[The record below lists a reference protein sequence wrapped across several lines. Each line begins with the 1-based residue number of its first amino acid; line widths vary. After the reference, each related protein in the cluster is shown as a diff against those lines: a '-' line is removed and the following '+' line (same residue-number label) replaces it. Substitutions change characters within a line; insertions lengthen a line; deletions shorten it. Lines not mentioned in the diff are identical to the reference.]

1 MGRKIEVV
9 PWDPAW
15 ADAYR
20 QEAEALRRVFAPI
33 LSGVHHVG
41 STSVP
46 GLAAKPVVDILVV
59 VTDHDAVPRFDA
71 DMEALG
77 YRVRGETVEAGI
89 PPGRFYYSKPAE
101 GLRTHHTHVAAEGNF
116 QIRELLCFA
125 RYLRDHPAVAAEY
138 GALKGRAA
146 AAHRFD
152 NVGYMAA
159 KNEWVLS
166 TVRAALGHYGQPDP
180 RTERGAS
187 TRTPKPPP
195 STYDAHA

>member
-1 MGRKIEVV
+1 MGRMIEVV

-20 QEAEALRRVFAPI
+20 KEAEALRRVFAPI
-33 LSGVHHVG
+33 LSAIHHIG

-46 GLAAKPVVDILVV
+46 GLAAKPVVDTLVV

-71 DMEALG
+71 GMEAQG

-89 PPGRFYYSKPAE
+89 PPGRYYYSKPAQ

-116 QIRELLCFA
+116 QIQELLCFA
-125 RYLRDHPAVAAEY
+125 RYLRDHPHVAAGY
-138 GALKGRAA
+138 AALKRRAA

-166 TVRAALGHYGQPDP
+166 TLHVALRHYGQPDP
-180 RTERGAS
+180 RTDRDAGA
-187 TRTPKPPP
+187 
-195 STYDAHA
+195 